1 MKQFSFLFGL
11 SLAIE
16 ILSITDLLATKLQ
29 EKTLSAYDGKK
40 LAEKCII
47 TLKAMTLE
55 FDSVWDKIV
64 TKANELE
71 VENTKLPRKVVK
83 PLRFRDFA
91 DDTTENAPTTE
102 KEYFE
107 NIYIEAFQNVTECLT
122 KRFNQKGLEYYDDL
136 QQVLLLV
143 AKNQPYEEKLKKIH
157 NNERSHDFNEEK
169 LRIFE
174 NFGPKWH

>member
-1 MKQFSFLFGL
+1 MNYQALNSIILNFVKLRILFEESAFTESKEEMKTRLYGLVYQMKQFSFLFGL

-16 ILSITDLLATKLQ
+16 ILSITDLLATQLQ
-29 EKTLSAYDGKK
+29 DKTLSAYDGKK

-55 FDSVWDKIV
+55 FDSFWDKIV

-91 DDTTENAPTTE
+91 DDTTENAPTT
-102 KEYFE
+102 KKSSLK
-107 NIYIEAFQNVTECLT
+107 ISTM
-122 KRFNQKGLEYYDDL
+122 KPLEM
-136 QQVLLLV
+136 
-143 AKNQPYEEKLKKIH
+143 
-157 NNERSHDFNEEK
+157 
-169 LRIFE
+169 
-174 NFGPKWH
+174 